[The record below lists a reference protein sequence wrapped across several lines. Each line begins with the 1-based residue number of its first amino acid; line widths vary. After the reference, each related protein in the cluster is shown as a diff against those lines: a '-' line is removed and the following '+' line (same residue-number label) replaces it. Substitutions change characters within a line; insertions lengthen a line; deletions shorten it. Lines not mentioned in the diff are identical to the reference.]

1 MQVMSEDPSY
11 LIVNADDYGYYRCV
25 SRGILAAHRQGIV
38 TATGV
43 LANGAGFERDIDL
56 LGSEGQLDVGVHLNV
71 TTGPAL
77 SAAMRSRLGSSAGH
91 FSGKAAFA
99 GAYLAGRMR
108 IAEVEEEWRAQIERC
123 QGRGLRPIFL
133 NSHEHLHMFPS
144 LFDLAHR
151 LAADYGIAYVRCPRA
166 EGVHSLNP
174 GVLLRDAAL
183 TALAT
188 RNLRRARA
196 ATPYFLGMR
205 ASGRLNETVIEHTL
219 RSIAPGRAYELMCHP
234 GQLDPSEVGA
244 TDLLKYHDWD
254 GELQALCS
262 PALRVLLER
271 RNICLIGFRD
281 LAALSGRVELAGAGS
296 GGRRI
301 Q

>member
-1 MQVMSEDPSY
+1 MSKHPSY

-25 SRGILAAHRQGIV
+25 SRGILAAHRHGIV

-71 TTGPAL
+71 TSGPAL
-77 SAAMRSRLGSSAGH
+77 SAAMRSRLDASNGH

-99 GAYLAGRMR
+99 GAYLAGR
-108 IAEVEEEWRAQIERC
+108 IPAAEVEEEWRAQIERC
-123 QGRGLRPIFL
+123 RNRGLRPVFL
-133 NSHEHLHMFPS
+133 NSHEHMHMFPS

-166 EGVHSLNP
+166 EGVYSLNP
-174 GVLLRDAAL
+174 GVLLRDVVL

-188 RNLRRARA
+188 RNLRRATA
-196 ATPYFLGMR
+196 ATPHFLGLR
-205 ASGRLNETVIEHTL
+205 ASGRLTESMIDHSL
-219 RSIAPGRAYELMCHP
+219 RSVVPGRAYELMCHP
-234 GQLDPSEVGA
+234 GYLDPSEVGA
-244 TDLLKYHDWD
+244 SDLLKYHDWE

-262 PALRVLLER
+262 PALRALLER
-271 RNICLIGFRD
+271 RNIRLIGFRD
-281 LAALSGRVELAGAGS
+281 LAGLPGSVLA
-296 GGRRI
+296 
-301 Q
+301 